1 MRAHEFITEAFDH
14 NEYAR
19 ELADKYKVPYSM
31 VQHAMNK
38 ETGHLV
44 NLADKAGAI
53 SRKGAQGVMQLMPAT
68 ARGLGVT
75 DPFDVKQNIQG
86 GVKYLAQLNQKYND
100 PAKALAAYNAG
111 PGRVDRLIQRHGEDY
126 VSKLPKETRKYVTG
140 YAGDTPAPTNVA
152 AKPNS
157 LTTTATNALA
167 AVTGSKDAM
176 GDEIPQRPVITPKI
190 QPVAPAPKIQPVAP
204 APTSSYYSGQT
215 GDTTIAKGQTL
226 SGIASSKGMALSDL
240 IALNP
245 DIADPNK
252 VGAGAKIKTT
262 PATPPTY

>member
-14 NEYAR
+14 TAYAK

-38 ETGHLV
+38 ETGHLSD
-44 NLADKAGAI
+44 LAAKAGAV

-68 ARGLGVT
+68 AKGLGVT

-100 PAKALAAYNAG
+100 PTKALAAYNAG

-126 VSKLPKETRKYVTG
+126 MSKLPKETRKYVTG
-140 YAGDTPAPTNVA
+140 YAPNAEIAGVA
-152 AKPNS
+152 APIGLPKKAAA
-157 LTTTATNALA
+157 TATNALA
-167 AVTGSKDAM
+167 AVTGSKNAYG
-176 GDEIPQRPVITPKI
+176 GDEVPQSRPLRSQAPNIA
-190 QPVAPAPKIQPVAP
+190 PVPS
-204 APTSSYYSGQT
+204 SSYYAGTT
-215 GDTTIAKGQTL
+215 GDTTVNKGQTL
-226 SGIASSKGMALSDL
+226 SGIAGSKGMSLPDL

-245 DIADPNK
+245 NITDPNK
-252 VGAGAKIKTT
+252 ISAGAKIKTT
-262 PATPPTY
+262 PNQ

>member
-14 NEYAR
+14 NAYAR

-38 ETGHLV
+38 ETGHLAD
-44 NLADKAGAI
+44 LADKAGAV

-68 ARGLGVT
+68 AKGLGVT

-140 YAGDTPAPTNVA
+140 YAPNQQLPVASKTNTLA
-152 AKPNS
+152 
-157 LTTTATNALA
+157 TTATNVLA

-176 GDEIPQRPVITPKI
+176 GDEITQRTVTTPKI
-190 QPVAPAPKIQPVAP
+190 QPAAPTTKIQPAAP

-215 GDTTIAKGQTL
+215 GDTTVNKGQTL
-226 SGIASSKGMALSDL
+226 SSIANSKGMSLPDL

-252 VGAGAKIKTT
+252 IGAGAKIKTI
-262 PATPPTY
+262 PATPSTY

>member
-14 NEYAR
+14 TAYAK

-38 ETGHLV
+38 ETGHLA

-68 ARGLGVT
+68 AKGLGVT

-111 PGRVDRLIQRHGEDY
+111 PGRVDRLIKRHGDDY
-126 VSKLPKETRKYVTG
+126 LSKLPKETRKYITG
-140 YAGDTPAPTNVA
+140 YAPDGQPPVAGKTNPLA
-152 AKPNS
+152 
-157 LTTTATNALA
+157 TTATNVLA

-176 GDEIPQRPVITPKI
+176 GDEIPQRPVVTPKI
-190 QPVAPAPKIQPVAP
+190 QPAAPVPKIQPAS
-204 APTSSYYSGQT
+204 TSSYYSGQT
-215 GDTTIAKGQTL
+215 GDTTVAKGQTL
-226 SGIASSKGMALSDL
+226 SGIASSKGMALPDL

-252 VGAGAKIKTT
+252 VSAGAKIKTT
-262 PATPPTY
+262 PVTPPTY